1 MVGKRIKVAII
12 DSGYENETYDGVY
25 MSLANENFVFDKN
38 VTDQLGHGT
47 IVTNIIKDN
56 TKNIDFFIVKLFN
69 DEEEISEELLNS
81 ALEYLEKNIKPDII
95 NMSIGLTFC
104 DDIKTLFS
112 NCQKLK
118 DSGSILVAA
127 FDNNGAMSYPAAFD
141 NVIGVDSDISCI
153 SIKEHYYLENSSINI
168 KTMGSMMRL
177 KGRKGRM
184 INVQGSSF
192 ATPYITVK
200 IIRYMQEEGRRSFE
214 SILNMLKK
222 EAAKVIVAPSNN
234 EVELPFKINR
244 AITFPYNK
252 EIETLLMNDSSIKF
266 DVCGIY
272 DIKHMKN
279 VGRNIYFKGKEIDI
293 ESYKKINWDDKFD
306 TLILGH
312 TKEIERFISDKI
324 IRDVI
329 NNAKVHKKT
338 IYSFDA
344 RNEDS
349 IFTPVISEKNVP
361 YKNYGKLYQI
371 NKPILTI
378 AGTSSKQGKFSL
390 QMMIKRN
397 LEKKGCNVG
406 HLSTEPSGY
415 LLGADYVFP
424 MGYNSS
430 VYLTTAEDY
439 ILMINYM
446 MKKIEDKK
454 CDIIISGLQ
463 SQTVPMQYANVRDM
477 VVYNHYLLLALNP
490 DAIILCVN
498 MVDTYEYIEK
508 TICYLESIVQCKVIA
523 IVIFPMKKE
532 IYWNVLGNMYS
543 EEKED
548 ILKNKRSEIENY
560 FKINTYIL
568 GRNED
573 ELCKRCIDFFS

>member
-1 MVGKRIKVAII
+1 MVDKRIKVAII

-25 MSLANENFVFDKN
+25 MSLVNDNFVFDKN
-38 VTDQLGHGT
+38 VTDKLGHGT
-47 IVTNIIKDN
+47 IVANIIRDN
-56 TKNIDFFIVKLFN
+56 IENIDMFIVKLFN
-69 DEEEISEELLNS
+69 DEEEISEELLNC

-104 DDIKTLFS
+104 DDIERLFL

-118 DSGSILVAA
+118 DGGSILVAA

-141 NVIGVDSDISCI
+141 NVIGVDSDITCV
-153 SIKEHYYLENSSINI
+153 SIKEHYYLENSPINI
-168 KTMGSMMRL
+168 KTMGSIMRL
-177 KGRKGRM
+177 KGRQGHM

-222 EAAKVIVAPSNN
+222 EAAKVVVAQNNN
-234 EVELPFKINR
+234 EVEISFKINR

-252 EIETLLMNDSSIKF
+252 EIETLLLNDSSIEF

-272 DIKHMKN
+272 DIKYMKN
-279 VGRNIYFKGKEIDI
+279 IGRKIYFQGKEIEI
-293 ESYKKINWDDKFD
+293 ESYKKINWDDEFD

-312 TKEIERFISDKI
+312 TKEIEEFISDKI
-324 IRDVI
+324 IRDII
-329 NNAKVHKKT
+329 NNAKVHKKR

-344 RNEDS
+344 RNEEN

-361 YKNYGKLYQI
+361 YKNGGKLYQI
-371 NKPILTI
+371 NKPILAV

-397 LEKKGCNVG
+397 LEKKGCKVG

-415 LLGADYVFP
+415 LVGADYVFP

-439 ILMINYM
+439 ILMTNYM
-446 MKKIEDKK
+446 MKNIEDKK

-477 VVYNHYLLLALNP
+477 VVCNHYLLLALNP
-490 DAIILCVN
+490 DAVILCIN
-498 MVDTYEYIEK
+498 MVDTYDYIEK
-508 TICYLESIVQCKVIA
+508 TIRYLESIVQCRVIA
-523 IVIFPMKKE
+523 IVIFPMKRE
-532 IYWNVLGNMYS
+532 IYWNVLGNMYGK
-543 EEKED
+543 EEDEVIEK
-548 ILKNKRSEIENY
+548 KRREIEEY

-568 GRNED
+568 GREED
-573 ELCKRCIDFFS
+573 ELCKLCINFFC

>member
-1 MVGKRIKVAII
+1 MVEKRIKVAII
-12 DSGYENETYDGVY
+12 DSGYENETYDGVF
-25 MSLANENFVFDKN
+25 MCLVNDNVVFEKD
-38 VTDQLGHGT
+38 VTDKLGHGT

-56 TKNIDFFIVKLFN
+56 IENVDFFIVKLFN
-69 DEEEISEELLNS
+69 DEEEISEELLNC

-104 DDIKTLFS
+104 NDIEKLFS

-141 NVIGVDSDISCI
+141 NVIGVDSDISCV
-153 SIKEHYYLENSSINI
+153 SIKEHYYLENSPINI
-168 KTMGSMMRL
+168 RAMGSIMRL
-177 KGRKGRM
+177 KGRQGRM

-222 EAAKVIVAPSNN
+222 EAVKVIVTPSNI

-252 EIETLLMNDSSIKF
+252 EIETLLMNDSSIEF

-272 DIKHMKN
+272 DIKYMKN
-279 VGRNIYFKGKEIDI
+279 IGRKIYFKGKEIDI
-293 ESYKKINWDDKFD
+293 QSYKKINWDDEFD

-312 TKEIERFISDKI
+312 TKEIEEFISDKI
-324 IRDVI
+324 IRDII
-329 NNAKVHKKT
+329 NNAKVHKKR

-344 RNEDS
+344 RNEEN

-361 YKNYGKLYQI
+361 YKNGGKLYQI
-371 NKPILTI
+371 NKPILAV

-397 LEKKGCNVG
+397 LEEKGCKVG

-415 LLGADYVFP
+415 LVGADYVFP

-430 VYLTTAEDY
+430 VFFTTAEDY
-439 ILMINYM
+439 ILMTNYM
-446 MKKIEDKK
+446 MKKIEEKK
-454 CDIIISGLQ
+454 SDIIISGLQ

-477 VVYNHYLLLALNP
+477 VVCNHYLLLALNP
-490 DAIILCVN
+490 DAIILCIN
-498 MVDTYEYIEK
+498 MVDTYDYIEK
-508 TICYLESIVQCKVIA
+508 TIRYLESIVQCKVIA

-532 IYWNVLGNMYS
+532 IYWNVLGNMYN
-543 EEKED
+543 EEKEEV
-548 ILKNKRSEIENY
+548 IESKRSEIEDY

-568 GRNED
+568 GRGED
-573 ELCKRCIDFFS
+573 ELCKTCIDFFC